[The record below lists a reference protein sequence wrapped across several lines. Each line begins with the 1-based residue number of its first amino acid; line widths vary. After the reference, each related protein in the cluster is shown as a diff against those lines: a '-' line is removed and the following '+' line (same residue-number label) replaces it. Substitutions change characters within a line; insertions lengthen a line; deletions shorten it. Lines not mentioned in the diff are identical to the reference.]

1 MEFLRHLPTES
12 PENLAELIQCR
23 PGQVVSMSL
32 YQSGDVQMTLLAFD
46 GGEGVSEEHYP
57 GDTMYLLA
65 EGKMTLKIGSA
76 KHRMEQGQVFMVPAG
91 ALHSLRGEIPFKLLQ
106 ITAKQ

>member
-65 EGKMTLKIGSA
+65 EGKMTL
-76 KHRMEQGQVFMVPAG
+76 MEQGQVFMVPAG

>member
-12 PENLAELIQCR
+12 PEDLAALIQCR
-23 PGQVVSMSL
+23 PGQVASMSL

-65 EGKMTLKIGSA
+65 DGKMILKIDSPE
-76 KHRMEQGQVFMVPAG
+76 HQLEQGQVVMVPAG
-91 ALHSLRGEIPFKLLQ
+91 VLHSLRGEMPFKLLQ